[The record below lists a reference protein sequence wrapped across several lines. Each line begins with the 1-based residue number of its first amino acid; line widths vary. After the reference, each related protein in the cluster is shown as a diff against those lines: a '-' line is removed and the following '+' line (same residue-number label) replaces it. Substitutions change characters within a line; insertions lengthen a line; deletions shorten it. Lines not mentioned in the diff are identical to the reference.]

1 MKHEVHVPGK
11 KKNNILLKKVFS
23 FFVFDFEFFQFN
35 IFKIIFIF
43 LLIKMLTCH

>member
-1 MKHEVHVPGK
+1 MKREVHLGEEEEQCSSE
-11 KKNNILLKKVFS
+11 KVFS
-23 FFVFDFEFFQFN
+23 FFVFDFEFFQIN